1 MKRAVEFFT
10 PAERE
15 KINQAVAE
23 AEKRTVGEIV
33 PVLTTASGRYDRAED
48 IGGLL
53 LGLGLFVGLWTALQ
67 RILPVEGDWTHGQ
80 RLQLD
85 LPWLVLIVI
94 GGFVVGIGVV
104 SRVGWLRRLFV
115 SQREMRREVERA
127 AWESF
132 ARFRVGR
139 TAAGTGILLYV
150 SLFEHMVCILAD
162 DPIAA
167 KLDQKA
173 WDELRDIILRGI
185 REKRA
190 ADGFCQAIARSG
202 ELLSQ
207 HFPYRPGDV
216 SELSNELRVLN

>member
-1 MKRAVEFFT
+1 MKRAVEIFT

-23 AEKRTVGEIV
+23 AEKRTAGEIV
-33 PVLTTASGRYDRAED
+33 PVLATASGRYDRAED

-53 LGLGLFVGLWTALQ
+53 LGLTLLASLWTAFQ

-80 RLQLD
+80 QLQLD
-85 LPWLVLIVI
+85 LPWLVLMVI
-94 GGFVVGIGVV
+94 GGFVVGTAIV

-115 SQREMRREVERA
+115 SQREMRQEVERA
-127 AWESF
+127 AWQSF

-150 SLFEHMVCILAD
+150 SLFERMVCVLGD

-167 KLDQKA
+167 KIDQKT
-173 WDELRDIILRGI
+173 WDEIRDLILRGI
-185 REKRA
+185 GEKRV

-202 ELLSQ
+202 ELLAQ
-207 HFPYRPGDV
+207 HFPCHPGDV
-216 SELSNELRVLN
+216 NELSNELRVLN